1 MFGLGN
7 VLGTGY
13 NAHVIVNRR
22 ITNSVEAICSGE
34 IACDNT
40 ASLMI
45 RELLRG
51 EIAGSL
57 QAARNASDAI
67 SMVQTF
73 EGAASSISEILTQM
87 AELATKAANVVYS
100 DAQKAIMQEQFKDSA
115 NEINKIVDSTEFNG
129 NKLFSAYGRT
139 ISISMSNGS
148 TIDIATTDLTFD
160 TEGLDLTTEPETA
173 LSFVEERIEQTTS
186 YLEHLK
192 GQADRLEIMSQ
203 LTESDVVHAMG
214 YNANISNIDLATEI
228 AAQAMG
234 QILAE
239 SVVLLKIQANVLP
252 SRALQ
257 LLESSGGSEYA
268 IREKSTAYE
277 LYSAAIRLSGLK

>member
-1 MFGLGN
+1 M
-7 VLGTGY
+7 
-13 NAHVIVNRR
+13 
-22 ITNSVEAICSGE
+22 EAITSGE
-34 IACDNT
+34 RTSDGT
-40 ASLMI
+40 TLLI

-67 SMVQTF
+67 SMIQTF

-87 AELATKAANVVYS
+87 AELATASANGVYS

-115 NEINKIVDSTEFNG
+115 NEINKIVDSIEFNG
-129 NKLFSAYGRT
+129 NKLLSAYGRT
-139 ISISMSNGS
+139 ISIPMSNGS
-148 TIDIATTDLTFD
+148 TIDIATMDLSFD
-160 TEGLDLTTEPETA
+160 AEGLDLTTDSAAA
-173 LSFVEERIEQTTS
+173 LAFVEEQIEQTTS
-186 YLEHLK
+186 YLGHLK
-192 GQADRLEIMSQ
+192 GQAERLEIMLQ

-214 YNANISNIDLATEI
+214 FNANISNMDLATEI
-228 AAQAMG
+228 AAQTMG

-239 SVVLLKIQANVLP
+239 SVVLLEVQANVLP

-268 IREKSTAYE
+268 IREKSIAYE
-277 LYSAAIRLSGLK
+277 LYSFAIRLSNLK

>member
-7 VLGTGY
+7 VLVTGY
-13 NAHVIVNRR
+13 SAHVIVNSR
-22 ITNSVEAICSGE
+22 IADSLEAIASGGRTS
-34 IACDNT
+34 DGT
-40 ASLMI
+40 ALLI

-73 EGAASSISEILTQM
+73 EGAASSISKILTQM
-87 AELATKAANVVYS
+87 AELATASANGVYS
-100 DAQKAIMQEQFKDSA
+100 DEQKAIMQGQFKDSA

-129 NKLFSAYGRT
+129 NKLLSDNGRT

-148 TIDIATTDLTFD
+148 TIDIATADLTFD
-160 TEGLDLTTEPETA
+160 AKGLDLTTEPGAA
-173 LSFVEERIEQTTS
+173 LAFVEEQIEQTTS
-186 YLEHLK
+186 YREDL
-192 GQADRLEIMSQ
+192 GRQAERLEIMSQ
-203 LTESDVVHAMG
+203 LIESDVVHAMG
-214 YNANISNIDLATEI
+214 FNANISNTDLAREI
-228 AAQAMG
+228 AAQAIG

-239 SVVLLKIQANVLP
+239 GVVLLKVQANVLP

-277 LYSAAIRLSGLK
+277 LYSFAISLSNLK

>member
-1 MFGLGN
+1 MFELGN
-7 VLGTGY
+7 VFGTGY
-13 NAHVIVNRR
+13 SAHVIVNRR
-22 ITNSVEAICSGE
+22 IANSVEAICSGE
-34 IACDNT
+34 IACDDT

-87 AELATKAANVVYS
+87 AELATASANGVYS
-100 DAQKAIMQEQFKDSA
+100 DEQKAIMQEQFKDSA
-115 NEINKIVDSTEFNG
+115 NEINKIVDSTGFNG
-129 NKLFSAYGRT
+129 NKLLSAYGRT
-139 ISISMSNGS
+139 ISIPMSNGS
-148 TIDIATTDLTFD
+148 TIDIATMDLSFD
-160 TEGLDLTTEPETA
+160 AEGLDLTTDAGTA
-173 LSFVEERIEQTTS
+173 LASVEEHIEQTTS
-186 YLEHLK
+186 YRGHLS
-192 GQADRLEIMSQ
+192 GQAERLEIMSQ

-214 YNANISNIDLATEI
+214 FSANISNMDLATEI
-228 AAQAMG
+228 AAQTMG

-239 SVVLLKIQANVLP
+239 SVVLLEVQANVLP

-268 IREKSTAYE
+268 IREKSTAYD
-277 LYSAAIRLSGLK
+277 LYSFAIRLSNLK

>member
-13 NAHVIVNRR
+13 SAHVIVYSR
-22 ITNSVEAICSGE
+22 ISDSLEAIASGE
-34 IACDNT
+34 RTSDGT
-40 ASLMI
+40 TSLI

-87 AELATKAANVVYS
+87 AELAAQATKEVYS
-100 DAQKAIMQEQFKDSA
+100 DSQKAIMQEQFKDSA
-115 NEINKIVDSTEFNG
+115 NEINKIVDSIKFNG
-129 NKLFSAYGRT
+129 NKLLSAYGRT
-139 ISISMSNGS
+139 ISIPMSNGS
-148 TIDIATTDLTFD
+148 TIDIAATDLSFD
-160 TEGLDLTTEPETA
+160 AEGLDLTTDAGTA
-173 LSFVEERIEQTTS
+173 LASVEEHIEQTTD
-186 YLEHLK
+186 YRGHLN
-192 GQADRLEIMSQ
+192 GQAERLEIMSQ
-203 LTESDVVHAMG
+203 LAGFDVVHAMG
-214 YNANISNIDLATEI
+214 FNANISNMDLATEI

-234 QILAE
+234 QIIAE
-239 SVVLLKIQANVLP
+239 SVVLLEIQANVLP

-277 LYSAAIRLSGLK
+277 LYSSAIRLSNLK